1 MSTQRLELTWIGKNH
16 PDYDIA
22 NIEPRILIED
32 PEKSY
37 GDSAS
42 ENMLIHWDNLL
53 ALKALLPEYEG
64 KIKCIYIDPP
74 YNTGNAF
81 EHYDDSVEHSTW
93 LSLMRP
99 RLELLMTLLSKD
111 GVIFISIDDDECHYL
126 KVLCDE
132 VFWRKNYTGSF
143 IWEKKKKPSFLS
155 NMGSVTEN
163 ILSYAKNKI
172 YAPAFT
178 FWETTEGKKY
188 PFNNAWNWIKILE
201 FPVGSVMFKMKDWVI
216 DPVDM
221 SEWNIVTKLLDT
233 LIIENW
239 TNKNIFRLEW
249 EWRYSQKKLE
259 EIVSNKEEI
268 IISRIP
274 FRPNHVKLWGDPK
287 KAKNLLS
294 IAHYGISTYE
304 DSTEES
310 IALFWKNAFDY
321 PKPEKLLNFFIETVT
336 KPGDLILD
344 SFLGSGTTA
353 AVAHKMW
360 RKWIGIEMGNHAY
373 THCKVR
379 LDKVIDNEDQW
390 WITKSMDWEW
400 GGGYKFYELAPS
412 FITIDEFG
420 NRVIDEFYDDAKL
433 VRAMCKLLG
442 YTFRP
447 SSEDYFRHGVGTGQ
461 NYIYITTQMMNSALV
476 RQIAGHLW
484 VNESLVIA
492 TKKYEPGTESV
503 DPRIT
508 IKKIPQSVLKACQY
522 GKKEYLLPIKESAI
536 EEIEDEDDEEIAS

>member
-32 PEKSY
+32 PDKSY
-37 GDSAS
+37 GDQSS
-42 ENMLIHWDNLL
+42 ENMLIHGDNLL

-93 LSLMRP
+93 LSLMKP
-99 RLELLMTLLSKD
+99 RLELLRALLSED
-111 GVIFISIDDDECHYL
+111 GCIFIQIDDYEYAYL
-126 KVLCDE
+126 KVLLDE
-132 VFWRKNYTGSF
+132 VFWRKNFLNTVTWKRKWWKTSPDARKLENSVDF
-143 IWEKKKKPSFLS
+143 ILLYRKSEEFNIKFLFTKDWSEEYIKTQFKYSDPDWRKYRLSPINAPQPRPTLQYEFMWFKPHPNWWSVKYEVMQRFYEQWKLVFPKKPDGRV
-155 NMGSVTEN
+155 NRKQ
-163 ILSYAKNKI
+163 Y
-172 YAPAFT
+172 
-178 FWETTEGKKY
+178 
-188 PFNNAWNWIKILE
+188 
-201 FPVGSVMFKMKDWVI
+201 
-216 DPVDM
+216 
-221 SEWNIVTKLLDT
+221 LD
-233 LIIENW
+233 
-239 TNKNIFRLEW
+239 EW
-249 EWRYSQKKLE
+249 EWYAINSMWDD
-259 EIVSNKEEI
+259 
-268 IISRIP
+268 IS
-274 FRPNHVKLWGDPK
+274 L
-287 KAKNLLS
+287 
-294 IAHYGISTYE
+294 IAPSSSE
-304 DSTEES
+304 R
-310 IALFWKNAFDY
+310 FDFDRWQ
-321 PKPEKLLNFFIETVT
+321 KPEKLIERVLELSSN
-336 KPGDLILD
+336 PGDIILD
-344 SFLGSGTTA
+344 SFLGSWTTS
-353 AVAHKMW
+353 AVAHKMG
-360 RKWIGIEMGNHAY
+360 RKWIGIEMGDHAY

-390 WITKSMDWEW
+390 GITKSVNWKW

-412 FITIDEFG
+412 FITTDEFG

-476 RQIAGHLW
+476 RQIASHLW

-522 GKKEYLLPIKESAI
+522 GKKEYLLPIRESAI
-536 EEIEDEDDEEIAS
+536 EEIEDEEDEEMAS